1 MKLCDLR
8 GCRLYYAYILVF
20 CFTIYIPLF
29 GMIILPSETVSALEK
44 RKLAEFP
51 AFGLETIDAFP
62 KSFETFFA
70 DHLGFR
76 DLFTL
81 VNSGIKILAFQKSP
95 VDWMLP
101 GKDGWLYY
109 TGESSM
115 DDVLGKASLKQAE
128 LEKWRISLQG
138 KSNWLNRQ
146 GIRYFFMIAPDKQT
160 IYPEYLPDYIQSRH
174 APQKRLDQ
182 FLSHMQDRSDVPILD
197 VRADLTA
204 AKKNHQIYYRTDTHW
219 NWSGGWIAYQ
229 KMMERIAGWF
239 PFVTPISPNRVNVAD
254 MPYKHGDLTMGWG
267 WMMGEREM
275 ARWVTQPCQAN
286 PVPRLNER
294 SFEKKC
300 PGTKLRAIVWRDSFL
315 MLIEPFLSES
325 FNQVIYV
332 WQPNY
337 DHHLMKQ
344 LVAEI
349 QPDLVIEERIE
360 RSLGAAPELTLEER
374 FDYSSITAFSQNR
387 DTGHADI
394 LANWEVKLEHGKD
407 GLLIHAT
414 GEDPSILLPPVT
426 GSSLPLFLHIHLWS
440 PDDTVMQ
447 VFYPTGVDRAYQ
459 EDMSIACPVRQGD
472 NHLYLEIDKTFPSGR
487 FRLDPGGLKGNYLIQ
502 AVEMRTG

>member
-1 MKLCDLR
+1 
-8 GCRLYYAYILVF
+8 
-20 CFTIYIPLF
+20 
-29 GMIILPSETVSALEK
+29 
-44 RKLAEFP
+44 
-51 AFGLETIDAFP
+51 
-62 KSFETFFA
+62 
-70 DHLGFR
+70 
-76 DLFTL
+76 
-81 VNSGIKILAFQKSP
+81 
-95 VDWMLP
+95 
-101 GKDGWLYY
+101 
-109 TGESSM
+109 
-115 DDVLGKASLKQAE
+115 
-128 LEKWRISLQG
+128 
-138 KSNWLNRQ
+138 
-146 GIRYFFMIAPDKQT
+146 
-160 IYPEYLPDYIQSRH
+160 
-174 APQKRLDQ
+174 
-182 FLSHMQDRSDVPILD
+182 
-197 VRADLTA
+197 
-204 AKKNHQIYYRTDTHW
+204 
-219 NWSGGWIAYQ
+219 
-229 KMMERIAGWF
+229 
-239 PFVTPISPNRVNVAD
+239 
-254 MPYKHGDLTMGWG
+254 
-267 WMMGEREM
+267 M

-394 LANWEVKLEHGKD
+394 LANWEVTLEHGKD